1 MELQSKEENVAH
13 SLNVECSYDPPDSQI
28 LIHVKS
34 AADVSLHQ
42 FAEGPNLACSLKAS
56 LPIAFSLV
64 VIKVLCQMN
73 EGAPSY
79 VVEARHR
86 VKDDIEGEVVVAEWS
101 TAAKAFVLLRPV
113 VYFEAVSCRAF
124 QDVELRRVP
133 RRRAETHISDPA
145 GRSLCT
151 VRQGNFDSLNT
162 VSSVR
167 NASVKQTFLRRQ

>member
-42 FAEGPNLACSLKAS
+42 FAEALNSACSLKAS

-64 VIKVLCQMN
+64 VIKVPCQMN
-73 EGAPSY
+73 ERAPSY
-79 VVEARHR
+79 VEVRHR
-86 VKDDIEGEVVVAEWS
+86 VKDDIEVAVVEWS

-133 RRRAETHISDPA
+133 RRRAETRISDPA

-151 VRQGNFDSLNT
+151 VRQGSFDSLNT